1 MINAAK
7 LRGKRSGAELDK
19 PVCLTL
25 APTGVA
31 AYLVG
36 GSTIESAL
44 GMMPSQQKAYLKC
57 EPSKNSTLRFT
68 YEDLIVLFID
78 EVSMLGSDMLARM
91 NYRMQDIMGN
101 QKFMGGVSIVST
113 GDFGQ
118 LPPVRQKM
126 IWETTYIDNRL
137 DISPNYWDE
146 NFKIYYLTEKMR
158 SQDQEYS
165 EICDKVRK
173 GICDSEVIEYMER
186 HIGKCPSEDSNEN
199 YQTGKFYTIVKT
211 NKAREKIN
219 HEKLQELLP
228 QQKIYYV
235 QAIDKS
241 TNNPK
246 PPTLLK
252 DLPHTRTGQLPF
264 SIILKEGCPVMVTSN
279 HEKKR
284 YKLDGI
290 VNGAIGYI
298 DSIQP
303 SLEDPDVA
311 EVVWIKFA
319 DPRVGQLL
327 RQDSSELL
335 KFHKPNDKLAVPIVK
350 TKKRF
355 KVAGDTEYLR
365 EMFPLTIC
373 YSVTCHKSQGGTLDE
388 VKVDYTDTS
397 RNIEGSFYTSISRI
411 RYGPNLYL
419 RDFKPEYVKANPDV
433 EKKIMSMQTFKQYN
447 FKKTYVTDSLFV
459 SNEEVKIGYLN
470 VNDLMTSKSFL
481 FIDEDINLKALDFL
495 LVSDTRL
502 NKDQSAEYVQ
512 NLFHSWSILARY
524 DSRDQ
529 QKHMGMLLLKSS
541 INHENRNNI
550 ANIDEK
556 QYFKKEKVEMQIV
569 FADFPEYNLKAAFVY
584 VREKPTGEYIKILK
598 NDLKYV
604 DAIYGDL
611 NLDPQLNQDRLKL
624 DSLSEH
630 RSIVLTEVTTVRFNQ
645 LDHIILDCQKFK
657 NYFVTSY
664 INYTTDHHVITSRIA
679 SKGNDFSEQF
689 KQKRTFDV
697 DKETPKRKRRKI
709 EKREAV
715 ILLDNETEE
724 LNQRP
729 NTLTDIDLS
738 CLLSPNWLNDNV
750 INTYLEL
757 LKKRDESIFMFSTFF
772 HTSFQ
777 DGGFEKVQNYYRR
790 HDILSY
796 RMIFIPVHLSN
807 HWFLITYD
815 GSEIVS
821 YDPYDFPGSGGLKKQ
836 MLVRENK
843 QMHDSILENLKE
855 NYFKPLYSKY
865 EKQWKDLNT
874 KVLIPP
880 QIPCQLNNH
889 DCGVFLCMFAK
900 NLILKHKFD
909 FSARDMIQFRDT
921 IHREL
926 SSGKIDVS
934 GNVSQRSARKRLS
947 LSKKIPAKT
956 VRFTESP
963 SIVQRRFLNKDNAT
977 CWLNTNLQLVLTA
990 FDFENNLERNGSSL
1004 WKNLIALKNMDSSI
1018 VLDPSEVKT
1027 NLIKTEKRRM
1037 RQTNIRAE
1045 NAVFNLDNSDDA
1057 FNINSVGQQDAK
1069 DFWMCIDENQGK
1081 WEDLFDLFK
1090 SEVISETECSTCGF
1104 VSRQESSC
1112 SESSFIRLSCPTE
1125 NCTMK
1130 QYFENKLNSFE
1141 ECNFW
1146 RDEGGCGRITV
1157 GKNRTKILC
1166 LENVKYLVIIIDRLI
1181 QINGQ
1186 FLIQETK
1193 VTVNVSDELNLTDS
1207 LGNIGRFKLLGVNE
1221 HIGAVTGRETH
1232 GHYVADVLNRTDN
1245 NWYHTSDSTLPVKI
1259 NQPTDRG
1266 YIFLFK
1272 KSS

>member
-1 MINAAK
+1 MW
-7 LRGKRSGAELDK
+7 
-19 PVCLTL
+19 V
-25 APTGVA
+25 
-31 AYLVG
+31 
-36 GSTIESAL
+36 
-44 GMMPSQQKAYLKC
+44 
-57 EPSKNSTLRFT
+57 
-68 YEDLIVLFID
+68 
-78 EVSMLGSDMLARM
+78 
-91 NYRMQDIMGN
+91 
-101 QKFMGGVSIVST
+101 
-113 GDFGQ
+113 
-118 LPPVRQKM
+118 
-126 IWETTYIDNRL
+126 YI
-137 DISPNYWDE
+137 
-146 NFKIYYLTEKMR
+146 
-158 SQDQEYS
+158 
-165 EICDKVRK
+165 
-173 GICDSEVIEYMER
+173 
-186 HIGKCPSEDSNEN
+186 
-199 YQTGKFYTIVKT
+199 
-211 NKAREKIN
+211 
-219 HEKLQELLP
+219 
-228 QQKIYYV
+228 
-235 QAIDKS
+235 
-241 TNNPK
+241 
-246 PPTLLK
+246 
-252 DLPHTRTGQLPF
+252 
-264 SIILKEGCPVMVTSN
+264 TS
-279 HEKKR
+279 
-284 YKLDGI
+284 L
-290 VNGAIGYI
+290 
-298 DSIQP
+298 
-303 SLEDPDVA
+303 
-311 EVVWIKFA
+311 
-319 DPRVGQLL
+319 
-327 RQDSSELL
+327 
-335 KFHKPNDKLAVPIVK
+335 
-350 TKKRF
+350 
-355 KVAGDTEYLR
+355 
-365 EMFPLTIC
+365 
-373 YSVTCHKSQGGTLDE
+373 
-388 VKVDYTDTS
+388 
-397 RNIEGSFYTSISRI
+397 
-411 RYGPNLYL
+411 
-419 RDFKPEYVKANPDV
+419 
-433 EKKIMSMQTFKQYN
+433 
-447 FKKTYVTDSLFV
+447 
-459 SNEEVKIGYLN
+459 
-470 VNDLMTSKSFL
+470 
-481 FIDEDINLKALDFL
+481 
-495 LVSDTRL
+495 
-502 NKDQSAEYVQ
+502 
-512 NLFHSWSILARY
+512 
-524 DSRDQ
+524 
-529 QKHMGMLLLKSS
+529 
-541 INHENRNNI
+541 
-550 ANIDEK
+550 
-556 QYFKKEKVEMQIV
+556 
-569 FADFPEYNLKAAFVY
+569 
-584 VREKPTGEYIKILK
+584 
-598 NDLKYV
+598 
-604 DAIYGDL
+604 
-611 NLDPQLNQDRLKL
+611 
-624 DSLSEH
+624 
-630 RSIVLTEVTTVRFNQ
+630 
-645 LDHIILDCQKFK
+645 LDCQKFK

-772 HTSFQ
+772 HTSFE

-1232 GHYVADVLNRTDN
+1232 GHYVADVLNKTDN